1 MVGSLRYEIE
11 RTLGEGGTAE
21 TFIAR
26 EPGRQE
32 PVVLKLFRSRDRSEA
47 VIARFMRQLES
58 CRRVDHP
65 RLVKHLDAGLSA
77 GKPYLAMEWLEGED
91 LAAHVR
97 RTGPIAPA
105 DLVRLIVPIC
115 ELLEQLGASGIY
127 YPELRAS
134 DLFLQ
139 GGLPRYEPKLLDAG
153 RAWLGDCG
161 VFRPPECESGESGG
175 LRAEVFALGVLMYEA
190 LEGRPPFVDD
200 EGDPWARGMDS
211 LSSFRG
217 PSVALMGIV
226 ERCLSQDPRNRFA
239 GPAELARSIAS
250 GWSPAAAVSTGVKAV
265 EDSEAGEPKAERE
278 QVGELLGSYRLEKLL
293 GEGSMGRVF
302 LARHTLLGRTAAIK
316 VMRPEYAHAPQFVE
330 RFFQE
335 AKAVNQI
342 NHEHIVEVLDFAE
355 DKTEHGRR
363 VYCVMEM
370 LEGQSLT
377 ELLEREAISIQRTL
391 DIARQICV
399 GLDAAHRLGV
409 VHRDIKPDNIFITD
423 RQGVPDYVKIVDFGV
438 AKVISPT
445 SNPSPG
451 RTLEGT
457 IVGTPSYMAPEQA
470 AGFAADPR
478 SDIYSVGAVIYQM
491 LAGRVPFEA
500 ATFGQLMAKVIA
512 QPAPPLGTLT
522 PSGERI
528 SPELAALVM
537 SSLEKDPRRRPE
549 SMTLLG
555 QALAAIERAGAAPRR
570 KFHWKSI
577 ALKATPALLAVV
589 SVAAFLRLPEHGP
602 AVPPAPRAEL
612 RPIAPPRTM
621 ARTPSSAPETQSV
634 NVRIASNPPGARVIR
649 ADSGAELGFTPL
661 YRPFSPTERDVV
673 LRLELPGHRPIE
685 QTIQPAE
692 RPSVEVKMSRLKLS
706 AKKRSAFKGSRE
718 KIGKDGLIN
727 PFAE

>member
-1 MVGSLRYEIE
+1 
-11 RTLGEGGTAE
+11 
-21 TFIAR
+21 
-26 EPGRQE
+26 
-32 PVVLKLFRSRDRSEA
+32 
-47 VIARFMRQLES
+47 
-58 CRRVDHP
+58 
-65 RLVKHLDAGLSA
+65 
-77 GKPYLAMEWLEGED
+77 
-91 LAAHVR
+91 
-97 RTGPIAPA
+97 
-105 DLVRLIVPIC
+105 
-115 ELLEQLGASGIY
+115 
-127 YPELRAS
+127 
-134 DLFLQ
+134 
-139 GGLPRYEPKLLDAG
+139 
-153 RAWLGDCG
+153 
-161 VFRPPECESGESGG
+161 
-175 LRAEVFALGVLMYEA
+175 
-190 LEGRPPFVDD
+190 
-200 EGDPWARGMDS
+200 
-211 LSSFRG
+211 
-217 PSVALMGIV
+217 
-226 ERCLSQDPRNRFA
+226 
-239 GPAELARSIAS
+239 
-250 GWSPAAAVSTGVKAV
+250 
-265 EDSEAGEPKAERE
+265 
-278 QVGELLGSYRLEKLL
+278 
-293 GEGSMGRVF
+293 
-302 LARHTLLGRTAAIK
+302 
-316 VMRPEYAHAPQFVE
+316 
-330 RFFQE
+330 
-335 AKAVNQI
+335 
-342 NHEHIVEVLDFAE
+342 
-355 DKTEHGRR
+355 
-363 VYCVMEM
+363 
-370 LEGQSLT
+370 
-377 ELLEREAISIQRTL
+377 
-391 DIARQICV
+391 
-399 GLDAAHRLGV
+399 
-409 VHRDIKPDNIFITD
+409 
-423 RQGVPDYVKIVDFGV
+423 
-438 AKVISPT
+438 
-445 SNPSPG
+445 PG

-570 KFHWKSI
+570 KLHWKSI

-589 SVAAFLRLPEHGP
+589 SVAAFLRLPEHGA

-727 PFAE
+727 PFAELRVGAAGLPTRSGRRSAGAGKGRRRGPRAGAIPRGSSRVCGRRVRACAHCVLGGLRPSAGTRPALQRRAVPSQARELRARGGLLPAVPGFVAFE

>member
-1 MVGSLRYEIE
+1 MVGSLHYEIE
-11 RTLGEGGTAE
+11 RKLGESGTAE

-32 PVVLKLFRSRDRSEA
+32 PVVLKLFKSRDRSET
-47 VIARFMRQLES
+47 VIGCFMRQLEG
-58 CRRVDHP
+58 CRRIDHP

-97 RTGPIAPA
+97 RSGPIAPA
-105 DLVRLIVPIC
+105 DLVRLIAPIC
-115 ELLEQLGASGIY
+115 ELLEHLGANGIY

-134 DLFLQ
+134 DVFLQ
-139 GGLPRYEPKLLDAG
+139 GGLPRCEPKLLDAG

-161 VFRPPECESGESGG
+161 VFRAPECESEESGG
-175 LRAEVFALGVLMYEA
+175 LRAEVFGLGVLMYEA

-200 EGDPWARGMDS
+200 EGDPWARGTDS
-211 LSSFRG
+211 LSSFHGR
-217 PSVALMGIV
+217 SVALMGII

-250 GWSPAAAVSTGVKAV
+250 GWSPAAAVSTGVKAA
-265 EDSEAGEPKAERE
+265 EDSGASEPQAERE
-278 QVGELLGSYRLEKLL
+278 QVGDLLGSYRLEKLL

-370 LEGQSLT
+370 LDGLSLT
-377 ELLEREAISIQRTL
+377 ELLEREPISISRTL

-409 VHRDIKPDNIFITD
+409 VHRDIKPDNIFVTD

-500 ATFGQLMAKVIA
+500 PTFGQLMAKVIA
-512 QPAPPLGTLT
+512 QPAPPLGALT

-537 SSLEKDPRRRPE
+537 SCLEKEPRRRPE

-555 QALAAIERAGAAPRR
+555 QALAAIERAGAAPPRR
-570 KFHWKSI
+570 RHWKSM

-589 SVAAFLRLPEHGP
+589 SVAAFLRLPEHGTE
-602 AVPPAPRAEL
+602 VSPAPRAEL
-612 RPIAPPRTM
+612 RPIAPQRTM
-621 ARTPSSAPETQSV
+621 ARTPPSAPETQSV

-685 QTIQPAE
+685 QTIHPAE
-692 RPSVEVKMSRLKLS
+692 RPSVEVNMSRLKLS
-706 AKKRSAFKGSRE
+706 AKRRSAFSGSRE